1 VLPDDNTTGELE
13 HGLVV
18 LWLLLPAN
26 EQSSEAVDPRMHAF
40 DYPAANVGNLVESHL
55 LVVSNRYHNR
65 PLLCF
70 VYVGLK
76 QNCEAL
82 QLLRIS
88 ELHELH
94 FALSNGCGINRFR
107 EATIIDKTGW
117 RLTLPGR
124 PRCDGLFQNV
134 GCDRDSSTCRHVKS
148 IDAAGAGLPV
158 PSHSWR
164 SLRSL
169 RPSTIAVRG

>member
-1 VLPDDNTTGELE
+1 MMARCASCKYGKTM
-13 HGLVV
+13 
-18 LWLLLPAN
+18 LLSARERHPC
-26 EQSSEAVDPRMHAF
+26 VC
-40 DYPAANVGNLVESHL
+40 YPKLKTLGSRINVGNLVESHL

-70 VYVGLK
+70 VYAGLK

-107 EATIIDKTGW
+107 EATITDKTGW
-117 RLTLPGR
+117 RLTLPSR
-124 PRCDGLFQNV
+124 PRCDGFLQNV
-134 GCDRDSSTCRHVKS
+134 GCDRDSSACRHVKS
-148 IDAAGAGLPV
+148 IDAQEPGCQ
-158 PSHSWR
+158 SHPTPGGR
-164 SLRSL
+164 FEAFVHQ
-169 RPSTIAVRG
+169 P